1 MEKMRFLR
9 DFFVPLYLY
18 KSKIKHGKFLQITG
32 CFLWPHGAG
41 PDLFPSHLRACRLA
55 QVQGLYGGISRAGSI
70 AHPQP
75 SNVPP
80 ARSRVHLPQSGC
92 PVNKS
97 LVLQNKSLVSQNK
110 SRLSRDK
117 WLLFSIKRQ
126 LFVSTNFISIFQI
139 ILCFLENIP
148 RVRTGGMKMKNDT
161 SRTYTREFQVFG
173 GCCFASWAI
182 RRARA
187 SISSGLRR
195 TAR

>member
-1 MEKMRFLR
+1 MVTFFMEKMRFLR

-41 PDLFPSHLRACRLA
+41 PDLFPSYLRACCLA
-55 QVQGLYGGISRAGSI
+55 QVQGLHGGIPRVGSV
-70 AHPQP
+70 AHYQP

-80 ARSRVHLPQSGC
+80 PRSRVHLPQSRR
-92 PVNKS
+92 PDNKS
-97 LVLQNKSLVSQNK
+97 LVLQNKSH
-110 SRLSRDK
+110 LSNNK

-126 LFVSTNFISIFQI
+126 LFVSTNFISYFQI
-139 ILCFLENIP
+139 ILCFLENIS

>member
-1 MEKMRFLR
+1 MSLMVTFFMEKMRFLR

-18 KSKIKHGKFLQITG
+18 KSNKKHGKFLQITG

-41 PDLFPSHLRACRLA
+41 PDLLPSYLRACRLA
-55 QVQGLYGGISRAGSI
+55 QVQGLHGGISRAGSI

-126 LFVSTNFISIFQI
+126 LFHVRCYIRFANFDGSRLESQMSAILIVSELST
-139 ILCFLENIP
+139 
-148 RVRTGGMKMKNDT
+148 
-161 SRTYTREFQVFG
+161 
-173 GCCFASWAI
+173 
-182 RRARA
+182 
-187 SISSGLRR
+187 
-195 TAR
+195 